1 MNRLN
6 LIYGASG
13 AGMLRLVLSDLS
25 RVESVVEF
33 PSVLQCAS
41 LFQDFSTSSIV
52 EYVEQ
57 YAQMHVMDSAASRNM
72 YETITYFFKTDFSA
86 YDDIVLWCGDAAGDR
101 LFYYMCC
108 ALIPYPLHR
117 VDISALRNMLPNP
130 NGCGALSMAVCSAD
144 NIKSML
150 DHIYPLTD
158 EDVLLGQNEWLRWSK
173 SQSRIRILNGEGEMV
188 AVEENY
194 FDPFIIANCSDVWQG
209 AARVIATIL
218 IEIEFAVGEGF
229 LHRRIIHLAQEGS
242 IKVRPNA
249 KFFQDGVCTV
259 EQCAQPVVAYGVD
272 MSQLRLFELMV

>member
-72 YETITYFFKTDFSA
+72 YETITYFFKPDFSA